1 MLMFQSTLLLPS
13 FGKFILRYKFLMME
27 AASCSE
33 RMKIKGY
40 VTDLGFVLFAGWGE
54 HVEA

>member
-1 MLMFQSTLLLPS
+1 
-13 FGKFILRYKFLMME
+13 MME